1 MGNFYVPNMYSSA
14 HMTHISLCYET
25 YIFAYL
31 FFIFLFCTQYSENG
45 GTRKKLIF
53 GVKLNHFWQSHVV
66 LRNLAIMTLRLH
78 REEVTTRAT
87 QVAST
92 QTTK

>member
-1 MGNFYVPNMYSSA
+1 
-14 HMTHISLCYET
+14 MTHFSLGYE
-25 YIFAYL
+25 IDILVYL
-31 FFIFLFCTQYSENG
+31 FFIFLFCTQYSENC
-45 GTRKKLIF
+45 GTHQKLIF

-78 REEVTTRAT
+78 REEVTTPAT